1 MGYDSTDVPDA
12 GKGLDV
18 LNSQPLHSFWFN
30 RFQVFGPSGDNYL
43 FRDGLIPPAR
53 SVARS
58 RFAGLTGRELELAL
72 FQAGFAHARIP
83 VAGGPVR
90 DKPRHRADTL
100 FWQYPCVTE
109 GAAWEQHAG
118 LAEPALLDGEL
129 HLYLG
134 LPWATWIDFARKAA
148 WPAGGAAAMAQQLQM
163 IGVRLSGLRGALGE
177 LGIGLRVHT
186 VCQHIYWRDMEQAW
200 RRLGVTDAWLSH
212 CPPPGAKTD
221 PDLALRPWALF
232 AVNVRDP
239 QRRTGIVENRDPA
252 TKAVLASFTGAY
264 AGHYLSDTRL
274 RLRALDQEPGFVVR
288 VTDRWH
294 FEQVVYGEQIGG
306 EPPAQD
312 GGDATASYNALLS
325 DSVFSLCP
333 AGAGANTLRL
343 WESLAVGAVP
353 VLCGPQPMLPSGG
366 NLPAIDWDR
375 IVVRVPDEQ
384 IAALPSLLR
393 AMPMS
398 EVRERQQRGRRA
410 YDQVI
415 AQRCF

>member
-1 MGYDSTDVPDA
+1 MGAVNV
-12 GKGLDV
+12 GEGLDV
-18 LNSQPLHSFWFN
+18 LNSRPLHSFWFK

-43 FRDGLIPPAR
+43 FRDVLMPPAR
-53 SVARS
+53 GVARS
-58 RFAGLTGRELELAL
+58 RFAGLAGRALEVAM
-72 FQAGFAHARIP
+72 FQAGFAYARLP
-83 VAGGPVR
+83 LPSGPVR
-90 DKPRHRADTL
+90 DKPRDRADTL

-118 LAEPALLDGEL
+118 LDEPTLLDGEL
-129 HLYLG
+129 HVYLG

-148 WPAGGAAAMAQQLQM
+148 WPAGGGAAAMAQQLQM
-163 IGVRLSGLRGALGE
+163 TGVRLSGLRGALGE

-186 VCQHIYWRDMEQAW
+186 VCQHIYWRDMEAAW

-212 CPPPGAKTD
+212 CPPPSAKADTD
-221 PDLALRPWALF
+221 IALHPWALF
-232 AVNVRDP
+232 AVNARDA
-239 QRRTGIVENRDPA
+239 QRRAGIVENGDPA
-252 TKAVLASFTGAY
+252 TKTVLASFTGAH

-274 RLRALDQEPGFVVR
+274 RLRALDKEDGFVVR

-306 EPPAQD
+306 EGASQEN
-312 GGDATASYNALLS
+312 GDATASYNALLS

-353 VLCGPQPMLPSGG
+353 VLCGPQPMLPVGG
-366 NLPAIDWDR
+366 SLPAIDWDR

-384 IAALPSLLR
+384 IAALPSMLR
-393 AMPMS
+393 AMPIS
-398 EVRERQQRGRRA
+398 EVRERQQRGLRA
-410 YDQVI
+410 YAQVI